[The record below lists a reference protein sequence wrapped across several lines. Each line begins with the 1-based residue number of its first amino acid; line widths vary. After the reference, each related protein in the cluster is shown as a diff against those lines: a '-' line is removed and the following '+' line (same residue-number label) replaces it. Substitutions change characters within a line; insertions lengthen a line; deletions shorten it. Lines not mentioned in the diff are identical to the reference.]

1 MNQSILKYISSK
13 SIRLYF
19 IALVVVSVIY
29 MSYMLKWY
37 WMILGIVA
45 VCGFFYYFPRYFRKW
60 SRYSPKLFEEN
71 LFKTSLVIRIVYV
84 IFSYLFYLFMTGKS
98 FEFEAADSW
107 IYHLCGEG
115 LANGLLNGDFNILER
130 INRVMGKEVELSD
143 SGYITYLGFIY
154 ALSWK
159 SILLVRLLK
168 SLMSAWMCVLIY
180 RLATRNFG
188 DNVGR
193 LAAVFCM
200 LMPNLIYYCG
210 LHLKEVEMTFL
221 TVLFIER
228 GDLLLRQSKINIKLL
243 LTVLLVG
250 LVLFTFRTVL
260 GAVSF
265 LALFLALVLSS
276 RKIVGTGKKIVLGV
290 FVVMFMG
297 LSIGDRVSREVEEI
311 LLDSSTNQSTS
322 MAWRA
327 EREGG
332 NSFAKYAGAAVFAP
346 MIFTIPFPTAVET
359 PDHENQRMIH
369 GGNFVKNITSFFTIF
384 ALFTLFMS
392 GDWRKHVLPLA
403 FICGYLLVIAM
414 SAFAHSERFHMP
426 ALPFALMFA
435 AYGISKLEKKHQRW
449 FSIWL
454 GFMFV
459 AFVAWS
465 WFKLAGR
472 GL

>member
-1 MNQSILKYISSK
+1 MNISILKYISSK
-13 SIRLYF
+13 AIRLYF
-19 IALVVVSVIY
+19 AALAVVSVLFF
-29 MSYMLKWY
+29 SYSMKWY
-37 WMILGIVA
+37 WFVIGAISVVGFFNYAPKLTHSWERYTPRLFEKKLFCTALIIRVIFVILSYFFYLGMTGQPFEYGAADAAGYHGEASWLADMIKNGDISPYIKYIENEGGGVSDLGYNVWLGIQ
-45 VCGFFYYFPRYFRKW
+45 
-60 SRYSPKLFEEN
+60 
-71 LFKTSLVIRIVYV
+71 YV
-84 IFSYLFYLFMTGKS
+84 ITS
-98 FEFEAADSW
+98 
-107 IYHLCGEG
+107 
-115 LANGLLNGDFNILER
+115 
-130 INRVMGKEVELSD
+130 
-143 SGYITYLGFIY
+143 
-154 ALSWK
+154 K
-159 SILLVRLLK
+159 SIIIARIIKALL
-168 SLMSAWMCVLIY
+168 SAWTCVSIY
-180 RLATRNFG
+180 RLASRNFG
-188 DNVGR
+188 ESVGR
-193 LAAVFCM
+193 LAAIFCV
-200 LMPNLIYYCG
+200 LMPNLIHYCG
-210 LHLKEVEMTFL
+210 LHVKETEMVFL
-221 TVLFIER
+221 TVLFVER
-228 GDLLLRQSKINIKLL
+228 ADLLLRQSKINIKLL

-297 LSIGDRVSREVEEI
+297 LSIGDRISREVEEI
-311 LLDSSTNQSTS
+311 LLESSTNQSTS

-332 NSFAKYAGAAVFAP
+332 NSFAKYAGVAVFAP

-392 GDWRKHVLPLA
+392 GDWRKHVLPLM

-414 SAFAHSERFHMP
+414 SSFAHSERFHMP

-472 GL
+472 GLL

>member
-1 MNQSILKYISSK
+1 MNISILKYISSK
-13 SIRLYF
+13 AIRLYF
-19 IALVVVSVIY
+19 AALAVVSILFF
-29 MSYMLKWY
+29 SYSMKWY
-37 WMILGIVA
+37 WFVIGAISVVGFFNYAPKLTRSWERYTPRLFEKKLFCTALIIRVIFVILSYFFYLGMTGQPFEFQTADAAGYHGEASWLADMIKNGDISPYIKYIENEGGGVSDLGYNVWLGIQ
-45 VCGFFYYFPRYFRKW
+45 
-60 SRYSPKLFEEN
+60 
-71 LFKTSLVIRIVYV
+71 YV
-84 IFSYLFYLFMTGKS
+84 ITS
-98 FEFEAADSW
+98 
-107 IYHLCGEG
+107 
-115 LANGLLNGDFNILER
+115 
-130 INRVMGKEVELSD
+130 
-143 SGYITYLGFIY
+143 
-154 ALSWK
+154 K
-159 SILLVRLLK
+159 SIIIARIIKAIL
-168 SLMSAWMCVLIY
+168 SAWTCVLIY
-180 RLATRNFG
+180 RLASRNFG
-188 DNVGR
+188 ESVGR
-193 LAAVFCM
+193 LAAIFCV
-200 LMPNLIYYCG
+200 LMPNLIHYCG
-210 LHLKEVEMTFL
+210 LHVKETEMVFL
-221 TVLFIER
+221 TVLFVER
-228 GDLLLRQSKINIKLL
+228 ADLLLRQSKINIKLL

-297 LSIGDRVSREVEEI
+297 LSIGDRISREVEEI
-311 LLDSSTNQSTS
+311 LLESSTNQSTS

-332 NSFAKYAGAAVFAP
+332 NSFAKYAGVAVFAP
-346 MIFTIPFPTAVET
+346 MIFTIPFPTVVET
-359 PDHENQRMIH
+359 PNQENQRMIH

-392 GDWRKHVLPLA
+392 GDWRKHVLPLM

-414 SAFAHSERFHMP
+414 SSFAHSERFHMP